1 MNGICH
7 DTHMEDGD
15 AQLSTLAQQPDID
28 LSVFFPPHSGSQA
41 KDGEHQPSLAKQKRV
56 HSDVD
61 KANLS
66 QKVSIFLLCAVVDAL
81 IFFHSPLSNPQH
93 HLHPLPPQV
102 LSGLLQIW
110 HRQDPAG
117 LECMYSLD
125 FKVEYEYCPHSLLAY
140 DGLTVAIV
148 PQSSSFK

>member
-15 AQLSTLAQQPDID
+15 VQLSTLAQQPESQNV
-28 LSVFFPPHSGSQA
+28 SV
-41 KDGEHQPSLAKQKRV
+41 
-56 HSDVD
+56 
-61 KANLS
+61 
-66 QKVSIFLLCAVVDAL
+66 FLLCAVVDAL

-93 HLHPLPPQV
+93 HFQPLPPQV

-110 HRQDPAG
+110 HRQDPADF
-117 LECMYSLD
+117 ECMYSLD
-125 FKVEYEYCPHSLLAY
+125 FKVEYEYCPHSLLAS

-148 PQSSSFK
+148 PQSSSFN